1 MVKDTAETRV
11 TEDRRVT
18 HQPLDIKALA
28 ETRVTE
34 HNLSLFPIRL
44 YRYQVGMDLK
54 DSEETRVKRDHKD
67 IQDSRGI
74 RVTKVC

>member
-1 MVKDTAETRV
+1 M
-11 TEDRRVT
+11 
-18 HQPLDIKALA
+18 DIKAPE

-34 HNLSLFPIRL
+34 HNLFLFRIRL
-44 YRYQVGMDLK
+44 FRYQVGMDLK
-54 DSEETRVKRDHKD
+54 DSEETRVKKDHRV

>member
-1 MVKDTAETRV
+1 MKDIVETRV

-18 HQPLDIKALA
+18 HRLLDFKVSA

-34 HNLSLFPIRL
+34 YNHFQSRIHL

-54 DSEETRVKRDHKD
+54 DLEETRVKRDHRV
-67 IQDSRGI
+67 IQDSREI